1 MKKNLIL
8 LCSLFMA
15 TALISSCA
23 QDGPGTGQ
31 PDRHGSF
38 EQGFRLPGHSGF
50 FAAGARLRGEGGE
63 GHHQHCGQHLL
74 RTSRGRYGPHLVGAL
89 RQDRP
94 AARVALG
101 L

>member
-74 RTSRGRYGPHLVGAL
+74 RTSCRR
-89 RQDRP
+89 DRKNTI
-94 AARVALG
+94 REIR
-101 L
+101 